1 MVNVEEIE
9 QFVVEQLHYTD
20 IQRAKNT
27 LEVVFKRE
35 NGESVVA
42 ITVVDGIAKVIEM
55 YDYKEFVGVI
65 TEVHKYK
72 SFKRLQS
79 FLRLFSEGCITK

>member
-9 QFVVEQLHYTD
+9 QFVVEQLYYTD

-55 YDYKEFVGVI
+55 YDSKEFVGVI

-79 FLRLFSEGCITK
+79 FLRLFSEGCIIK

>member
-1 MVNVEEIE
+1 MVTVEEIE
-9 QFVVEQLHYTD
+9 NFVVEQLYYMD
-20 IQRAKNT
+20 IQRVQNT

-35 NGESVVA
+35 NGKSVVA
-42 ITVVDGIAKVIEM
+42 ITVVDGIAKVTEL
-55 YDYKEFVGVI
+55 YDFKDFVGII
-65 TEVHKYK
+65 TKVHKYK

>member
-1 MVNVEEIE
+1 MVTVEEIE
-9 QFVVEQLHYTD
+9 NFVVEQLYYTD

>member
-35 NGESVVA
+35 NGEAVVA
-42 ITVVDGIAKVIEM
+42 ITVVDGIAKS
-55 YDYKEFVGVI
+55 
-65 TEVHKYK
+65 H
-72 SFKRLQS
+72 
-79 FLRLFSEGCITK
+79 